1 MYDTILF
8 DLDGTL
14 VNSAEGITEGVRY
27 ALEALHLPPLPYE
40 TREKFIGPPI
50 RASFQKYSG
59 VDAETA
65 EALLAAYRVY
75 YAETGL
81 HRCVPYDGIR
91 ELLEKLTEAGKEL
104 FVATAKP
111 TTYSRTILE
120 EWKLAGYFK
129 EIVGAGFDKN
139 FETKDKIV
147 ALAASM
153 ATNEKIVMVGDTV
166 FDVEGARACGLPTVG
181 VLYGFG
187 DHEALRQASPEHL
200 VHTVEEIGELLCS

>member
-27 ALEALHLPPLPYE
+27 ALESLHFPALPYAV
-40 TREKFIGPPI
+40 REKFIGPPL
-50 RASFQKYSG
+50 RESFQKYCG
-59 VDAETA
+59 VDEETA
-65 EALLAAYRVY
+65 GKLLAAYRVY
-75 YAETGL
+75 YAEKGL
-81 HRCVPYDGIR
+81 HQAVPYDGIR
-91 ELLEKLTEAGKEL
+91 ELLEKLTKAGKEL

-111 TTYSRTILE
+111 TVYSRTILE
-120 EWKLAGYFK
+120 EWKLDGFFK
-129 EIVGAGFDKN
+129 EIIGAGFDKN

-153 ATNEKIVMVGDTV
+153 ATNEKIVMIGDTV
-166 FDVEGARACGLPTVG
+166 YDVEGARACGLPTVG

-187 DHEALRQASPEHL
+187 DREALRQARPEHL
-200 VHTVEEIGELLCS
+200 VQTVEEIGELLCS

>member
-1 MYDTILF
+1 MYDTVLF

-14 VNSAEGITEGVRY
+14 INSAEGITEGVRY
-27 ALEALHLPPLPYE
+27 ALETLGYPPLPYAV
-40 TREKFIGPPI
+40 REKFIGPPI
-50 RASFQKYSG
+50 RESFQKYSG
-59 VDAETA
+59 VDEETA
-65 EALLAAYRVY
+65 SALLAAYRVY

-81 HRCVPYDGIR
+81 HQSVPYDGIR
-91 ELLEKLTEAGKEL
+91 ALLERLTKAGKEL

-111 TTYSRTILE
+111 TEYSRTILE
-120 EWKLAGYFK
+120 EWNLAGFFS

-153 ATNEKIVMVGDTV
+153 ATHEKIVMVGDTV
-166 FDVEGARACGLPTVG
+166 YDVAGARANGLPTIG

-187 DHEALRQASPEHL
+187 DKDALRATAPEHL
-200 VHTVEEIGELLCS
+200 VHTVEEIGDLICS

>member
-14 VNSAEGITEGVRY
+14 VNSAEGITEGVRF
-27 ALEALHLPPLPYE
+27 ALENMGYPPLPYE

-50 RASFQKYSG
+50 RDSFQKYCG
-59 VDAETA
+59 VDEETA
-65 EALLAAYRVY
+65 TALLAAYRVY
-75 YAETGL
+75 YADKGVHQT
-81 HRCVPYDGIR
+81 VPYDGIP
-91 ELLEKLTEAGKEL
+91 ELLQKLKEAGKEL

-111 TTYSRTILE
+111 TVYSRIILE
-120 EWKLAGYFK
+120 EWNLAGFFE

-147 ALAASM
+147 KLAASM
-153 ATNEKIVMVGDTV
+153 ATGKRILMVGDTV
-166 FDVEGARACGLPTVG
+166 FDVEGARVNGLPTLG

-187 DHEALRQASPEHL
+187 DHEALCAVRPEYL
-200 VHTVEEIGELLCS
+200 VNTVEEMEELLCS